1 MPAINWSQ
9 VRQALEKI
17 SLIEAAEL
25 SKALAEQLYTSW
37 DTVLRALINVA
48 SQALEET
55 SQEQE
60 TLTEK
65 TIVEEQI
72 GGTEE

>member
-1 MPAINWSQ
+1 MPEINWSQ

-37 DTVLRALINVA
+37 DTVLRALINAA

-55 SQEQE
+55 SNEQE
-60 TLTEK
+60 TVEEK
-65 TIVEEQI
+65 TVVEEEI
-72 GGTEE
+72 TG

>member
-1 MPAINWSQ
+1 MTEINWAQ

-25 SKALAEQLYTSW
+25 SKALAEHLYTTW

-60 TLTEK
+60 TLEEK
-65 TIVEEQI
+65 TVVEETL
-72 GGTEE
+72 TEQG